1 MVMIKKPPTSS
12 QLPANPFD
20 YIFDNQPERFAD
32 YLTFHQPMDDKN
44 QYFHYDEF
52 RHRVPQGLNVNIAW
66 ALTKK
71 ARLGSRLHLLDIV
84 PSIVYSSY
92 ISTPF
97 IQKTISLVDQNTTNA
112 ALEWTIKKLGEE
124 QHLQYLLSDM
134 VEGEAISSS
143 QLEGAATTTLV
154 AKDMLRRKREPR
166 NMGERMI
173 LGNWEMMQ
181 FSWNNCERDLTPE
194 LIQEL
199 HRIGVEDIDDDR
211 YTPGVF
217 RKDDNVV
224 VEDRDGDVVHQ
235 PPAAKDLESRLKI
248 FCKWVNGIHDEVEST
263 NYIHPLLKAIII
275 HFVIGYE
282 HPFRDGNGRVARALF
297 YWFMFKKDYGAFRY
311 ISISN
316 LLKDAATQYGK
327 SYLYTETDDMDM
339 TYFIDYQCSVIM
351 RSVSAFK
358 SHCQK
363 AIKDIEA
370 FNQWL
375 WKSGIYKQLND
386 KQKTVFQVAKSN
398 IATEFTAT
406 NVKENLGCSYN
417 TASTVLNGLVDLNL
431 FGKKKDGR
439 EWVFYLLDKNHI
451 QNQWKA

>member
-1 MVMIKKPPTSS
+1 MIKLPPSKD
-12 QLPANPFD
+12 QLIDRPYTFVNQHHPA
-20 YIFDNQPERFAD
+20 QAD
-32 YLTFHQPMDDKN
+32 EYLAFYKALDGKGR
-44 QYFHYDEF
+44 YLHYDEF
-52 RHRVPQGLNVNIAW
+52 RFRVTKGLNVDLAW
-66 ALTKK
+66 ALTKL
-71 ARLGSRLHLLDIV
+71 ARIGSRQHLMYLGDPIV
-84 PSIVYSSY
+84 SCTFM
-92 ISTPF
+92 STPV
-97 IQKTISLVDQNTTNA
+97 IQKTMTIVDQSTTSA
-112 ALEWTIKKLGEE
+112 MLEWTTKQIGEE
-124 QHLQYLLSDM
+124 QHLNYLFNDLL
-134 VEGEAISSS
+134 EEEAISSS
-143 QLEGAATTTLV
+143 QLEGAATTTVV

-166 NMGERMI
+166 SPDEKMI
-173 LGNWEMMQ
+173 LGNFKMMRFAWEH
-181 FSWNNCERDLTPE
+181 RKAVLTPE
-194 LIQEL
+194 LLKNL
-199 HRIGVEDIDDDR
+199 HAVGVEGIDNEH
-211 YTPGVF
+211 YTPGAF
-217 RKDDNVV
+217 RLSDDVVITDQDDNI
-224 VEDRDGDVVHQ
+224 VHQ
-235 PPAAKDLESRLKI
+235 PPSAASISGSIQRLCDWI
-248 FCKWVNGIHDEVEST
+248 NEDHDEVENAS
-263 NYIHPLLKAIII
+263 YIHPLLKAIII
-275 HFVIGYE
+275 HFVVGYE

-363 AIKDIEA
+363 AIRDIES

-375 WKSGIYKQLND
+375 WKSGIYKLLND

-417 TASTVLNGLVDLNL
+417 TASAVLNGLVDLNL